1 MKFRYR
7 LAAAGF
13 LALLTVTSCSSGSGD
28 STASPSVGASAAFQD
43 HNADGASLANA
54 WFELLSQTGSAQGE
68 LGATEEQAREGSAL
82 VRPYLDSAVQI
93 QRASGTRYTADTYLP
108 SDIDTFEI
116 SDVVVTAPRD
126 DIRIV
131 RYAISTPGAADL
143 GAGMAMS
150 PDRAP
155 RLTVFRWDADLG
167 HWVIVSHANFNQ
179 PVAAICDQAPIP
191 IVGAQP
197 TISAE
202 DEALGKSITE
212 QWRAITMGKVNAN
225 VLHPEAQIQLA
236 DGQGWPSANGAA
248 IKWTPAAAYEYTDL
262 SVTRNADLMV
272 LTFDAVES
280 GLEMEGA
287 QYRTTA
293 APRLLTYLLNN
304 DGKWEMI
311 SLANFIV
318 PTVIPAS
325 VDCLKGSS

>member
-28 STASPSVGASAAFQD
+28 STASPSVAAPAAFQD

-54 WFELLSQTGSAQGE
+54 WFELLSQTGSAPGT

-82 VRPYLDSAVQI
+82 VRPYLDSAFQN
-93 QRASGTRYTADTYLP
+93 QRASGEHFTADNYLP
-108 SDIDTFEI
+108 SDIDDFEI

-131 RYAISTPGAADL
+131 RYAIRTPGAADL
-143 GAGMAMS
+143 GSGMAMS
-150 PDRAP
+150 ADFAP

-179 PVAAICDQAPIP
+179 SVAAICDQTPIP
-191 IVGAQP
+191 TVGAQP
-197 TISAE
+197 STGPE
-202 DEALGKSITE
+202 DVALGESIVE
-212 QWRAITMGKVNAN
+212 QWREITTGKTSAN
-225 VLHPEAQIQLA
+225 VRHPESQIQLA
-236 DGQGWPSANGAA
+236 NGQGWPSANGAP
-248 IKWTPAAAYEYTDL
+248 IKWTPATDYTYADL
-262 SVTRNADLMV
+262 SVTRNADLLV
-272 LTFDAVES
+272 LSFDAVES
-280 GLEMEGA
+280 GLEMEGVK
-287 QYRTTA
+287 YRSIV
-293 APRLLTYLLNN
+293 APRLLTYLRNN

-311 SLANFIV
+311 SLANFTV
-318 PTVIPAS
+318 PTAVPEN